1 MGVISLEERQNQEIG
16 TRIAELRRAHKLT
29 QEALAEKLNVT
40 TKHISHVERG
50 CASLSVK
57 ALIELSQVF
66 DCSIDYI
73 IFGASSDK
81 ATSLLPDTILEILY
95 SGQQEDIDRLIRYL
109 QIYTE
114 LYKLYKK

>member
-1 MGVISLEERQNQEIG
+1 MDERQNQEIG
-16 TRIAELRRAHKLT
+16 IRIAELRRSHKLT

-57 ALIELSQVF
+57 ALTELSRIF

-73 IFGASSDK
+73 IFGVSGDR
-81 ATSLLPDTILEILY
+81 ATALLPDTILEILH
-95 SGQQEDIDRLIRYL
+95 SGRKDDIDRLIRYL
-109 QIYTE
+109 QIYSE
-114 LYKLYKK
+114 LYKK

>member
-1 MGVISLEERQNQEIG
+1 MGVIVLDERQNQQIG
-16 TRIAELRRAHKLT
+16 MRIAELRRSHKLT

-57 ALIELSQVF
+57 ALIELSRVF

-73 IFGASSDK
+73 IFGATADK
-81 ATSLLPDTILEILY
+81 ATALLPDTILEILH
-95 SGQQEDIDRLIRYL
+95 SGRKDDIDRLIRYL
-109 QIYTE
+109 QIYVE
-114 LYKLYKK
+114 LYKK

>member
-1 MGVISLEERQNQEIG
+1 MIALEERQNQEIG
-16 TRIAELRRAHKLT
+16 IRIAELRQSHKLT

-73 IFGASSDK
+73 IFGVPVDK
-81 ATSLLPDTILEILY
+81 AMALLPDTILEILH
-95 SGQQEDIDRLIRYL
+95 SGQQEDIDRLTRYL

-114 LYKLYKK
+114 LYKK